1 MITTVLVLLC
11 FAVSAAC
18 AILLLRAWRRTKLR
32 LLMFSGLGFS
42 GIALN
47 NLLLVV
53 DASAVSD
60 LSIWRETPT
69 LIGLGIFIWGLIGER
84 HQ

>member
-53 DASAVSD
+53 DTSVVSD

-69 LIGLGIFIWGLIGER
+69 LVGLGIFIWGLIGER

>member
-53 DASAVSD
+53 DASAVPD

-69 LIGLGIFIWGLIGER
+69 LVGLAVFIWGLIGER
-84 HQ
+84 RQ

>member
-69 LIGLGIFIWGLIGER
+69 LVGLGIFIWGLIGER

>member
-53 DASAVSD
+53 DASVVSD

-69 LIGLGIFIWGLIGER
+69 LVGLGIFIWGLIGER

>member
-53 DASAVSD
+53 DASAVPD
-60 LSIWRETPT
+60 LSTWRGTPT
-69 LIGLGIFIWGLIGER
+69 LVGLGIFIWGLIGER